1 MKRRDLLK
9 NMSAIPVFGAFAG
22 SAKLLPL
29 PGETAD
35 AATAGKDY
43 FKELGIRTFINAAG
57 TYTFMTG
64 SLMREEV
71 MNAIN
76 YASKEYVLLDE
87 LQDKVGQR
95 IAKLLRCEYAT
106 VTSGAAAAMTLGAA
120 GVLTGV
126 DEKKVAQLP
135 FLEGTGMKTEVI
147 LQKEHDIPYV
157 HALKNTGLKIVYVEG
172 GREGLEKA
180 ISDKTAL
187 MYFLNANNFD
197 GKVQVE
203 EFLKIAQAH
212 GIPTMIDCA
221 ADVPPVE
228 NLFRYTAMGY
238 DLVCFSG
245 GKGIRGP
252 QSAGLLLGRKK
263 YIEAAR
269 LSTAPRGNTIG
280 RGLKVNKEEILGMLV
295 ALETYLAI
303 DHAKEWKMW
312 EAQIK
317 LISDAVKTVSGVTTE
332 VVVPP
337 VANHIPTLHIS
348 WDPAKI
354 PATAAEIREKLRSGN
369 PSIEVAD
376 GANQHTFNVTTW
388 MLVPGQEKIVATQ
401 LKKVLTEK
409 ALSEA
414 HG

>member
-1 MKRRDLLK
+1 MNRRDLLK

-22 SAKLLPL
+22 SAKLLPITE
-29 PGETAD
+29 GSAEE
-35 AATAGKDY
+35 AAGAKDY

-64 SLMREEV
+64 SLMRDEV
-71 MNAIN
+71 MSAIN

-95 IAKLLRCEYAT
+95 IAKLLKCEYAT

-120 GVLTGV
+120 GVLTGM

-147 LQKEHDIPYV
+147 IQKAHDIAYA
-157 HALKNTGLKIVYVEG
+157 HALKNTGLKIIYIETK
-172 GREGLEKA
+172 EELEKT

-197 GKVQVE
+197 GKIQVE

-212 GIPTMIDCA
+212 NIPTMIDCA

-269 LSTAPRGNTIG
+269 LSAPPRGNTVG
-280 RGLKVNKEEILGMLV
+280 RGLKVNKEEILGMLI
-295 ALETYLAI
+295 ALETYLAT
-303 DHAKEWKMW
+303 DHDKEWKMW

-317 LISDAVKTVSGVTTE
+317 MISDAVKTVSGVETK

-337 VANHIPTLHIS
+337 IANHIPTLHIS
-348 WDPAKI
+348 WDPKKV
-354 PATAAEIREKLRSGN
+354 PATAAEIREKLRSGT

-376 GANQHTFNVTTW
+376 GANQHTLNVTTW

>member
-1 MKRRDLLK
+1 MNRRDLLK

-22 SAKLLPL
+22 SATLLPL
-29 PGETAD
+29 PEGAAAD
-35 AATAGKDY
+35 AAAGAKDY

-71 MNAIN
+71 VTAIN

-95 IAKLLRCEYAT
+95 IAQLLRCEYAT

-120 GVLTGV
+120 GVLTGM

-147 LQKEHDIPYV
+147 MQKAHDIAYA
-157 HALKNTGLKIVYVEG
+157 HALKNTGLKIVYVDT
-172 GREGLEKA
+172 REELEKA
-180 ISDKTAL
+180 ITDKTAL

-203 EFLKIAQAH
+203 EFVKIAQAH

-269 LSTAPRGNTIG
+269 LSAPPRGNTVG
-280 RGLKVNKEEILGMLV
+280 RGLKVNKEEVLGMLV
-295 ALETYLAI
+295 ALETYLAT
-303 DHAKEWKMW
+303 DHAKEWKQW

-317 LISDAVKTVSGVTTE
+317 LISDAVKTVAGVQTK

-348 WDPAKI
+348 WDPKKV
-354 PATAAEIREKLRSGN
+354 PATAAQIREKLRSGT

-376 GANQHTFNVTTW
+376 GADQYTFNVTTW
-388 MLVPGQEKIVATQ
+388 MLVPGQEKIVAAQ

-409 ALSEA
+409 ALSET

>member
-1 MKRRDLLK
+1 MNRRDLLK
-9 NMSAIPVFGAFAG
+9 NMSAIPVFGAIAG
-22 SAKLLPL
+22 SATLLPL
-29 PGETAD
+29 
-35 AATAGKDY
+35 TAGATGNAGAKDY

-64 SLMREEV
+64 SLMRPEV
-71 MNAIN
+71 MTAIN
-76 YASKEYVLLDE
+76 FASKEYVLLDE

-95 IAKLLRCEYAT
+95 IAQLLRCEYAT

-120 GVLTGV
+120 GVLTGM

-147 LQKEHDIPYV
+147 IQQAHDIAYA
-157 HALKNTGLKIVYVEG
+157 HALKNTGLKIVYVDT
-172 GREGLEKA
+172 REELIKA
-180 ISDKTAL
+180 ITDKTAL

-203 EFLKIAQAH
+203 EFLKIAQQH
-212 GIPTMIDCA
+212 QIPTMIDCA

-228 NLFRYTAMGY
+228 NLWKYTEMGY

-269 LSTAPRGNTIG
+269 LSAPPRGNTVG
-280 RGLKVNKEEILGMLV
+280 RGLKVNKEEVLGMLV
-295 ALETYLAI
+295 ALETYLAT

-317 LISDAVKTVSGVTTE
+317 LISDTVTSVAGVTTK

-337 VANHIPTLHIS
+337 IANHIPTLHIS
-348 WDPAKI
+348 WDPAKV
-354 PATAAEIREKLRSGN
+354 PVTAKVLREKLRSGT

-376 GANQHTFNVTTW
+376 GADQHTVNVTTW
-388 MLVPGQEKIVATQ
+388 MLVPGQEKIVAAQ
-401 LKKVLTEK
+401 LKK
-409 ALSEA
+409 ALSETI
-414 HG
+414 G

>member
-1 MKRRDLLK
+1 MNRRDLLK
-9 NMSAIPVFGAFAG
+9 NMSAIPVFGAIAG
-22 SAKLLPL
+22 SATLLPL
-29 PGETAD
+29 
-35 AATAGKDY
+35 TAGATGNAGAKDY

-64 SLMREEV
+64 SLMRPEV
-71 MNAIN
+71 MTAIN
-76 YASKEYVLLDE
+76 FASKEYVLLDE

-95 IAKLLRCEYAT
+95 IAQLLRCEYAT

-120 GVLTGV
+120 GVLTGM

-147 LQKEHDIPYV
+147 IQQAHDIAYA
-157 HALKNTGLKIVYVEG
+157 HALKNTGLKIVYVDT
-172 GREGLEKA
+172 REELIKA
-180 ISDKTAL
+180 ITDKTAL

-203 EFLKIAQAH
+203 EFLKIAQQH
-212 GIPTMIDCA
+212 QIPTMIDCA

-228 NLFRYTAMGY
+228 NLWKYTEMGY

-269 LSTAPRGNTIG
+269 LSAPPRGNTVG
-280 RGLKVNKEEILGMLV
+280 RGLKVNKEEVLGMLV
-295 ALETYLAI
+295 ALETYLAT

-317 LISDAVKTVSGVTTE
+317 LISDTVTSVAGVTTK

-337 VANHIPTLHIS
+337 IANHIPTLHIS
-348 WDPAKI
+348 WDPAKV
-354 PATAAEIREKLRSGN
+354 PVTAVVLREKLRSGT

-376 GANQHTFNVTTW
+376 GADQHTVNVTTW
-388 MLVPGQEKIVATQ
+388 MLVPGQEKIVAAQ
-401 LKKVLTEK
+401 LKK
-409 ALSEA
+409 ALSETI
-414 HG
+414 G